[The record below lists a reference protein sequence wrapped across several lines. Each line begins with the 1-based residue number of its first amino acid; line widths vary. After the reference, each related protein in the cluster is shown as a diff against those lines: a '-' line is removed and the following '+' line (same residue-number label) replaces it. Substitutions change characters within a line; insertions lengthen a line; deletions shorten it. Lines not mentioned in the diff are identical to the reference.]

1 MFDMYVS
8 RFLYA
13 TTFVPTIFIIH
24 IPVPI
29 NVHSRIIL
37 MECSENNTFS
47 SCKECP
53 FKFIMIKL
61 L

>member
-47 SCKECP
+47 SCKSV
-53 FKFIMIKL
+53 L
-61 L
+61 LNLS